1 MSDQKEPDPL
11 LRAAAWVV
19 STRPVS
25 WLYLHVFPHIDRPLL
40 RLSRGRLSVSLG
52 MPVVL
57 LETVGARSGQPRTTP
72 LVYALDGEDVIL
84 IASKGGSP
92 HHPAWYHNLRKH
104 PTVHCTLRGA
114 RRRYRAR
121 EAQGA
126 ERTAAWRKALQV
138 YPGYAR
144 YQDRAGKR
152 RIPVFVLEPA

>member
-1 MSDQKEPDPL
+1 MAGQREPGPL

-25 WLYLHVFPHIDRPLL
+25 WLYIHVFPHIDRPLL
-40 RLSRGRLSVSLG
+40 TLTRGRLSLSLG
-52 MPVVL
+52 VPVVL
-57 LETVGARSGQPRTTP
+57 LETVGARTGVTRKTP
-72 LVYALDGEDVIL
+72 LVYAQDGEDIIL

-92 HHPAWYHNLRKH
+92 HNPAWYYNLRKQ

-121 EAQGA
+121 EVQGA

-144 YQDRAGKR
+144 YQERAAKR